1 MRWDIFW
8 ILMALVYGFLF
19 MIVGLHAVTDRLDM
33 LNKNVAKLEERTR
46 FMDLSL
52 EILKP

>member
-8 ILMALVYGFLF
+8 LLMAIVGGYLF
-19 MIVGLHAVTDRLDM
+19 MIIGLHSVTDRLDM